1 MAMARFCAVFKI
13 SIALLISFFSPLL
26 LLFRDGSLYADDEVP
41 RPVRLKT
48 RGWWND
54 GGSAVFGDD
63 GGAGIFFA
71 RAELVAGIDFGFE
84 FLGVEEDCG
93 VGRGNSAEPCS
104 A

>member
-1 MAMARFCAVFKI
+1 MAMARFCAVCKL
-13 SIALLISFFSPLL
+13 SIALLMSFFSL
-26 LLFRDGSLYADDEVP
+26 LLFCDGSLYADDDVP
-41 RPVRLKT
+41 RPVHLKT
-48 RGWWND
+48 RAWWND